1 MRAKKLALC
10 AVLAAMLMAG
20 QVALSFLPNI
30 EPCTLLL
37 ILYTLAFSPSVA
49 LWSALVFVLLQGLLY
64 GFGIWWVSWLYI
76 WPLLILLTWLM
87 RKNTSVLLWAVMA
100 GAFGLSFGAL
110 CAIPYF
116 ITGGLYA
123 GVSYR
128 FAGIP
133 FDLLHCAGNFTL
145 TALLYAPLRKCFAQ
159 IYKRYFPLG

>member
-64 GFGIWWVSWLYI
+64 DSIKANKEK
-76 WPLLILLTWLM
+76 M
-87 RKNTSVLLWAVMA
+87 
-100 GAFGLSFGAL
+100 GASF
-110 CAIPYF
+110 CI
-116 ITGGLYA
+116 
-123 GVSYR
+123 SY
-128 FAGIP
+128 
-133 FDLLHCAGNFTL
+133 NFFSDAFYEWRNKFT
-145 TALLYAPLRKCFAQ
+145 C
-159 IYKRYFPLG
+159 IY

>member
-1 MRAKKLALC
+1 MRAKKQALC
-10 AVLAAMLMAG
+10 AELAAMLMAG

-30 EPCTLLL
+30 EQCTLFL
-37 ILYTLAFSPSVA
+37 ILFTLAFSPSVA

-123 GVSYR
+123 GVSYW